1 MIFWLAVALESSQ
14 SSAIYETIILLDKT
28 KQGIYAQDKTDGAAV
43 GRAFLFGAGW
53 FAAGR
58 LSISQP
64 TCSCSPSASDNAAR
78 RRSRHTGARACRP
91 NQTAA
96 HRPHQSRR
104 FGAVQGFR
112 RKRLAPEQGFRDG
125 ETAVR
130 SDLKI
135 ENTKTPS
142 LYLTERY
149 GMTSFTYPVLNGK
162 YLVKL
167 HFAETYEGITGP
179 GQRVFSF
186 NVQGHEFKDVD
197 IWVKAGGPLRAY
209 VESVPV
215 EVSDGNVHITFTLNV
230 DNPEINAIE
239 IIPQP

>member
-1 MIFWLAVALESSQ
+1 MKQELYL
-14 SSAIYETIILLDKT
+14 T
-28 KQGIYAQDKTDGAAV
+28 KQNKKFMRKIKQAAPRL
-43 GRAFLFGAGW
+43 GG
-53 FAAGR
+53 
-58 LSISQP
+58 LSISVLAGLLLAGCQSAKEPVPAPQAQP
-64 TCSCSPSASDNAAR
+64 TMPVVAAPATPVPAPADPTKPQPIVRIKAGASESFKDTEGN
-78 RRSRHTGARACRP
+78 
-91 NQTAA
+91 
-96 HRPHQSRR
+96 
-104 FGAVQGFR
+104 VW
-112 RKRLAPEQGFRDG
+112 LPEQGFQDG
-125 ETAVR
+125 DASVR

-186 NVQGHEFKDVD
+186 NVQGHEFKDFDV
-197 IWVKAGGPLRAY
+197 WVKAGGALRAY

-215 EVSDGNVHITFTLNV
+215 EVSDGRVQITFTAKV
-230 DNPEINAIE
+230 ENPEINAIE

>member
-1 MIFWLAVALESSQ
+1 MRKIKQAVPWLS
-14 SSAIYETIILLDKT
+14 
-28 KQGIYAQDKTDGAAV
+28 G
-43 GRAFLFGAGW
+43 
-53 FAAGR
+53 
-58 LSISQP
+58 LSISALAGLLLAGCQSANEPVPAPQP
-64 TCSCSPSASDNAAR
+64 QATMPAA
-78 RRSRHTGARACRP
+78 AAP
-91 NQTAA
+91 AATATVA
-96 HRPHQSRR
+96 APATPVPTPADPTKPQPVVRIKAGVSEPFKDSE
-104 FGAVQGFR
+104 GNVW
-112 RKRLAPEQGFRDG
+112 LPEQGFRDG
-125 ETAVR
+125 DATSR
-130 SDLKI
+130 PDLKI

-149 GMTSFTYPVLNGK
+149 GMSSFTYPVLNGK

-186 NVQGHEFKDVD
+186 TVQGHEFKDMD

-215 EVSDGNVHITFTLNV
+215 EVSDGNVQITFTAKV
-230 DNPEINAIE
+230 ENPEINAIE

>member
-1 MIFWLAVALESSQ
+1 MRKIKQTVPWLS
-14 SSAIYETIILLDKT
+14 
-28 KQGIYAQDKTDGAAV
+28 G
-43 GRAFLFGAGW
+43 
-53 FAAGR
+53 
-58 LSISQP
+58 LSISALAGLLLAGCQSANKPAPAPQP
-64 TCSCSPSASDNAAR
+64 QATMPVVAAPA
-78 RRSRHTGARACRP
+78 TPAP
-91 NQTAA
+91 AA
-96 HRPHQSRR
+96 ADPTKPQPIVRIKAGVSEPFKDSE
-104 FGAVQGFR
+104 GNVW
-112 RKRLAPEQGFRDG
+112 LPEQGFRDG
-125 ETAVR
+125 DATSRPE
-130 SDLKI
+130 LKI

-186 NVQGHEFKDVD
+186 NVQGHEFKDFD
-197 IWVKAGGPLRAY
+197 IWVKAGGALRAC

-215 EVSDGNVHITFTLNV
+215 EVSDGNVQITFTAKAE
-230 DNPEINAIE
+230 NPEINAIE

>member
-1 MIFWLAVALESSQ
+1 MKRELHLRKQNKEFMRKMKQAAPWL
-14 SSAIYETIILLDKT
+14 
-28 KQGIYAQDKTDGAAV
+28 GG
-43 GRAFLFGAGW
+43 
-53 FAAGR
+53 
-58 LSISQP
+58 LSISALAGLLLAGCQ
-64 TCSCSPSASDNAAR
+64 SASGPAPAPQAPAATPAAAAPATPAPAPPDPTKSQPIVR
-78 RRSRHTGARACRP
+78 IRAGVP
-91 NQTAA
+91 EPFKDSEGNVWL
-96 HRPHQSRR
+96 PD
-104 FGAVQGFR
+104 QGF
-112 RKRLAPEQGFRDG
+112 GDG
-125 ETAVR
+125 DSITR
-130 SDLKI
+130 SGLKI

-142 LYLTERY
+142 LYLAEHY

-186 NVQGHEFKDVD
+186 NVQGHEFKDMD

-215 EVSDGNVHITFTLNV
+215 KVSDGNVHITFTANV
-230 DNPEINAIE
+230 ENPEINAIE

>member
-1 MIFWLAVALESSQ
+1 MKRELYL
-14 SSAIYETIILLDKT
+14 T
-28 KQGIYAQDKTDGAAV
+28 KQNKEFMPKLKLKQAAPW
-43 GRAFLFGAGW
+43 FGG
-53 FAAGR
+53 
-58 LSISQP
+58 LSIAALAGLLLAGCQSANQP
-64 TCSCSPSASDNAAR
+64 APAPQTEAITPVVAAPATPVPAPADPTKPQPIVR
-78 RRSRHTGARACRP
+78 IKAGVSEPFKDSEG
-91 NQTAA
+91 N
-96 HRPHQSRR
+96 
-104 FGAVQGFR
+104 VW
-112 RKRLAPEQGFRDG
+112 LPEQGFQDG

-130 SDLKI
+130 PELKI

-197 IWVKAGGPLRAY
+197 LWVKAGGALRAY

-215 EVSDGNVHITFTLNV
+215 EVTDGNVHITFTANV